1 MATIEGVDVQVH
13 RFTLFPA
20 MVCLVLLLSA
30 CDSSQSTAGGTGAS
44 SSATGTGGAAS
55 SPSSPVGCVPN
66 PEQVAAK
73 PASPTAMTSPLPAEL
88 VGKLDAAARKA
99 ATQIAA
105 SGVIVGVRAPTG
117 SWTAAYGQA
126 DPSTNAPMA
135 VGMHTR
141 IGSIT
146 KTFTGTLILQLAQ
159 QGRLTLDDTID
170 TYVDGVPNGDRV
182 TLRMLANMTSGVA
195 SYTFSPKFTDVY
207 FADPATVFTP
217 DQVLAIG
224 LAEPAMFAPGAQFS
238 YSNTNTVLLG
248 KVIEKLTGRPVEEAY
263 RSRIFAPLGLANTS
277 YPGASS
283 AIPEPHPQGFTL
295 QGDSATPD
303 RPSNATNWNPQWAW
317 TAGELI
323 STMSDLLTYGRALG
337 TGQGLLD
344 EATQVQRLTSFPDPA
359 SYSYGLAAG
368 CGNGWVGHM
377 GELPGYNTALYYDT
391 TTDTTVAVQTN
402 SDIANGDCTTAATL
416 TANPAG
422 DAPCSIPAARV
433 FQAIADTL
441 GHPINFPTMK

>member
-55 SPSSPVGCVPN
+55 SQSSPVGCVPN

-73 PASPTAMTSPLPAEL
+73 PASPTEMTSPLPAEL

-146 KTFTGTLILQLAQ
+146 KTFTGTLITMAYGILA
-159 QGRLTLDDTID
+159 GFLGMRLSKHM
-170 TYVDGVPNGDRV
+170 GVLNRISAV
-182 TLRMLANMTSGVA
+182 I
-195 SYTFSPKFTDVY
+195 
-207 FADPATVFTP
+207 FA
-217 DQVLAIG
+217 G
-224 LAEPAMFAPGAQFS
+224 LA
-238 YSNTNTVLLG
+238 V
-248 KVIEKLTGRPVEEAY
+248 
-263 RSRIFAPLGLANTS
+263 
-277 YPGASS
+277 
-283 AIPEPHPQGFTL
+283 
-295 QGDSATPD
+295 
-303 RPSNATNWNPQWAW
+303 
-317 TAGELI
+317 
-323 STMSDLLTYGRALG
+323 
-337 TGQGLLD
+337 
-344 EATQVQRLTSFPDPA
+344 RL
-359 SYSYGLAAG
+359 
-368 CGNGWVGHM
+368 V
-377 GELPGYNTALYYDT
+377 
-391 TTDTTVAVQTN
+391 V
-402 SDIANGDCTTAATL
+402 
-416 TANPAG
+416 
-422 DAPCSIPAARV
+422 
-433 FQAIADTL
+433 
-441 GHPINFPTMK
+441 K

>member
-1 MATIEGVDVQVH
+1 MHRSLSALTIAG
-13 RFTLFPA
+13 LA
-20 MVCLVLLLSA
+20 ILLSA
-30 CDSSQSTAGGTGAS
+30 CGSSS
-44 SSATGTGGAAS
+44 SSAPNGAGSAAAS
-55 SPSSPVGCVPN
+55 STADSADAAGSPSPSIGCVPD
-66 PEQVAAK
+66 PAEVVAA
-73 PASPTAMTSPLPAEL
+73 PANPTAATTPLPAQL
-88 VGKLDAAARKA
+88 VGKLDAAAKQA
-99 ATQIAA
+99 SSQIAA
-105 SGVIVGVRAPTG
+105 SGVIVGVRSPTG
-117 SWTAAYGQA
+117 TWTKAYGVA
-126 DPSTNAPMA
+126 DPATKTPMT

-146 KTFTGTLILQLAQ
+146 KTFTGTLILQLVQ
-159 QGRLTLDDTID
+159 QGKVSLDDTID
-170 TYVDGVPNGDRV
+170 KYVVGVPNGNRV

-224 LAEPAMFAPGAQFS
+224 LAEPAMFEPGAQYS

-248 KVIEKLTGRPVEEAY
+248 KVIEKVTGQPVEQAY
-263 RSRIFAPLGLANTS
+263 RSGIFTPLGLTNTS

-283 AIPEPHPQGFTL
+283 SIPEPYPQGFTL
-295 QGDSATPD
+295 QGDAATPD

-323 STMSDLLTYGRALG
+323 SDMTDLLTYGRALG

-344 EATQVQRLTSFPDPA
+344 DATQVQRLTSFPDPA
-359 SYSYGLAAG
+359 GYSYGLAAG

-377 GELPGYNTALYYDT
+377 GELPGYNTALYHDT

-402 SDIANGDCTTAATL
+402 SDIANGACTDAATL
-416 TANPAG
+416 TANPAS
-422 DAPCSIPAARV
+422 DAPCTIPAARV
-433 FQAIADTL
+433 FQALADTL
-441 GHPINFPTMK
+441 GHPINFPAMK